1 MNTPLLCDVILE
13 HGTVIDGSGNPRF
26 TADVGVT
33 NGRISFVGDASPW
46 TARERVNVAGLII
59 APGFIDSHAH
69 DDRAVLAAP
78 EMPAKVS
85 QGVTTVINGNC
96 GNSLAPYRPCM
107 ARPLPLREVAHEFQF
122 DSFAD
127 YLHALDGAPASVN
140 VASLIGHTTLRVVH
154 MHDCTREAT
163 NEEAEVMRRE
173 VNAAMLAGAIGLS
186 TGTFYPPAAAATA
199 NEIASVGGDLARNE
213 GIYATH
219 MRDESDDVLDS
230 IDESALIAA
239 RLKVPLVIS
248 HHKVIGRRN
257 FGRSA
262 ETLSKLEE
270 LDTRQPVN
278 IDCYPYTASSSL
290 LRPERIALS
299 DEIIV
304 TSSRSNPSAVGR
316 ALSTLAQEWRCTR
329 EVAMQRVM
337 PGTGIY
343 FIMHEDDVRQ
353 IIAHPLTMIGSDGIS
368 SDDFPHPRL
377 WGTFPRVLGRYCREL
392 GCLTL
397 ENAIHKMT
405 GKTADTFKLP
415 LRGHII
421 PGYWADITVFDPEH
435 IIDTSSYDSP
445 QLPARGIHRVY
456 VNGRCVWR
464 DGHHTRER
472 PGTVIRR
479 TNAI

>member
-1 MNTPLLCDVILE
+1 MNTPLLCDAILE

-26 TADVGVT
+26 PADVGVT
-33 NGRISFVGDASPW
+33 NGRITFVGDASAW
-46 TARERVNVAGLII
+46 TARDRVNVSGLII

-69 DDRAVLAAP
+69 DDWAVLATP

-96 GNSLAPYRPCM
+96 GNSLAPYRPGM
-107 ARPLPLREVAHEFQF
+107 ARPLPLRQVAPEFQF
-122 DSFAD
+122 DDFAD
-127 YLHALDGAPASVN
+127 YLQALDSAPASVN
-140 VASLIGHTTLRVVH
+140 VASLIGHTALRVTH
-154 MHDCTREAT
+154 MRDCTREAT
-163 NEEAEVMRRE
+163 REEIKVMQRE
-173 VNAAMLAGAIGLS
+173 VNDALLAGAIGLS

-199 NEIASVGGDLARNE
+199 NEIAAVGNDLARHK

-219 MRDESDDVLDS
+219 MRDESDDVLGS
-230 IDESALIAA
+230 IDESALVAA
-239 RLKVPLVIS
+239 RMNVPLVIS

-262 ETLSKLEE
+262 ETLGKLEQ
-270 LDTRQPVN
+270 LSTLQPVN

-290 LRPERIALS
+290 LRLERLALS

-304 TSSRSNPSAVGR
+304 TSSRSQPSATGQT
-316 ALSTLAQEWRCTR
+316 LSALAQEWQCTR
-329 EVAMQRVM
+329 ETAMQRVM

-343 FIMHEDDVRQ
+343 FIMHEDDVRR
-353 IIAHPLTMIGSDGIS
+353 IIAHPLTLIGSDGIS

-405 GKTADTFKLP
+405 GKTANTFNLP

-421 PGYWADITVFDPEH
+421 PGHWADITVFDPER
-435 IIDTSSYDSP
+435 IADTASYASP
-445 QLPARGIHRVY
+445 QTPAYGIHQVF

-464 DGHHTRER
+464 DGRHTSER

-479 TNAI
+479 TKTH